1 MPDESTPDLDKQR
14 DWFSTIGARSL
25 LSESALRE
33 LRDTGF
39 IIIPGPIPPDGMLRL
54 ANAYDSAVARADAE
68 DVGIGRTTLRV
79 NDFVNRGPEFD
90 ELYIFPPLLDAC
102 CRIIEQP
109 FRLSTM
115 LSRTLLPGASS
126 QDLHRDFER
135 DDDGWPM
142 IGFILMVDEFR
153 DDNGATRFVP
163 GSHRRIS
170 TDEQAPACGPAGSI
184 IIYNGSIL
192 HGHGANLSGEPRR
205 SIQGAFI
212 RREAQSGIDLPAR
225 MLPDTLARIGPV
237 AKYVLAV

>member
-1 MPDESTPDLDKQR
+1 MPDESAPGLDKHH
-14 DWFSTIGARSL
+14 DWFDAISARRVL
-25 LSESALRE
+25 PESAIQE

-39 IIIPGPIPPDGMLRL
+39 IIIPGPVPPDGMLRL
-54 ANAYDSAVARADAE
+54 SDAYDSAVACADAE
-68 DVGIGRTTLRV
+68 DAGIGSTTLRV

-90 ELYIFPPLLDAC
+90 ELYIFPPLLEAC

-126 QDLHRDFER
+126 QNLHADFER
-135 DDDGWPM
+135 DAAGWPM
-142 IGFILMVDEFR
+142 IGFILMIDEFR
-153 DDNGATRFVP
+153 GVNGATHFAP

-170 TDEQAPACGPAGSI
+170 ADEQVPACGPAGSI

-212 RREAQSGIDLPAR
+212 RRERQSGIDLPAR